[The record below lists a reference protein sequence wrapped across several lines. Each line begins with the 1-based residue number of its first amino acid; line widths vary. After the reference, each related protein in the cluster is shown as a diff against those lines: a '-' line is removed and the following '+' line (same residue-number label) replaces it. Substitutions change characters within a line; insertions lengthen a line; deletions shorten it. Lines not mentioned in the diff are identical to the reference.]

1 MAPRF
6 QSWFTPKTTE
16 KSHWNKDLHTN
27 VHSTTIHNSQSVHGL
42 MNEYTKRT
50 PIGSIL
56 WKVLSNTLVIS
67 DVLLMGHMRA

>member
-50 PIGSIL
+50 LSTL
-56 WKVLSNTLVIS
+56 WSVTP
-67 DVLLMGHMRA
+67 